1 LDAQPGSIT
10 VLETRTTAVVELAA
24 FRSRFSW
31 FLACP
36 HHRRQNLSCRKG
48 YLSSMAIRAIVDAEG
63 MISAAGLAVI
73 GKFTIL
79 TLFLL
84 PLLIFVPVIVIRSCF
99 LSSPPLPFLGPSTLA
114 RDLSQLFPAF
124 LLHSRSIY
132 TRTQRTLN
140 ATTCDDI
147 HLFPPPLLASPALMT
162 GRFG

>member
-1 LDAQPGSIT
+1 
-10 VLETRTTAVVELAA
+10 
-24 FRSRFSW
+24 
-31 FLACP
+31 
-36 HHRRQNLSCRKG
+36 
-48 YLSSMAIRAIVDAEG
+48 MAIRAIVDAEG

-84 PLLIFVPVIVIRSCF
+84 PLLIFVPVIVTRSCF
-99 LSSPPLPFLGPSTLA
+99 LSLTPLPFLGPSTLA
-114 RDLSQLFPAF
+114 RDLSQPFPAF

-147 HLFPPPLLASPALMT
+147 HLVPSSLACVTCSYDRAFWTMT
-162 GRFG
+162 IKKVHFF